1 LEVGKTLRTLGTNGH
16 GYEKAG
22 GNTTDYLAVASVEE
36 SQKHNH
42 AQHALTGE
50 ETLAS
55 PVAAA
60 SAPGL
65 DRTETVLRAWIAA
78 DAATVRLIHEAR
90 SIARTSSTV
99 LVRGEAGSGKD
110 LLAWI
115 LHALSPRADRPFV
128 RIDCASLPPDLTES
142 ELFGHEQGLLAPA
155 SGYFGRLEMAAGGTL
170 VLDEVTALSI
180 PAQAKLL
187 RVIEER
193 RFERLGGARSIGVDT
208 RIVALTTNNL
218 EQAVQRR
225 AFREDLYYR
234 LNVIPMMI
242 PALRERVADIRPLA
256 TNFLDRYTDSNRRP
270 RMSFGPAVM
279 TALESY
285 PWPGNVRELRSVIE
299 KVVLNA
305 STNEISLTD
314 LPPLIRDCAVGS
326 IQNKLSLDDMERS
339 YIAEVLEHTRGKKT
353 LAAKILGI
361 SRKTLLEKRKRYGL
375 D

>member
-1 LEVGKTLRTLGTNGH
+1 MEVGKTLRSIGPNGH
-16 GYEKAG
+16 GYEEAVG
-22 GNTTDYLAVASVEE
+22 GGTADYVAVASGQEG
-36 SQKHNH
+36 QKRHD
-42 AQHALTGE
+42 AQHALADE
-50 ETLAS
+50 ETLVAT
-55 PVAAA
+55 AAA
-60 SAPGL
+60 QELG
-65 DRTETVLRAWIAA
+65 RTEAVLRAWIAA
-78 DAATVRLIHEAR
+78 DPATVRLIAEAQ

-99 LVRGEAGSGKD
+99 LIRGESGTGKE

-115 LHALSPRADRPFV
+115 LHALSPRAERPFV

-142 ELFGHEQGLLAPA
+142 ELFGYEQGVLASD

-193 RFERLGGARSIGVDT
+193 RFERMGGARSIGVDT
-208 RIVALTTNNL
+208 RIVAMTTSNL

-234 LNVIPMMI
+234 LNVIPMII
-242 PALRERVADIRPLA
+242 PPLRERVADVRPLA
-256 TNFLDRYTDSNRRP
+256 INFVDRYTATNRRS
-270 RMSFGPAVM
+270 RMVFGPAVM
-279 TALESY
+279 AALESY
-285 PWPGNVRELRSVIE
+285 EWPGNVRELRGVVE
-299 KVVLNA
+299 KAVMNA
-305 STNEISLTD
+305 TSNQISLTD
-314 LPPLIRDCAVGS
+314 LPSPVRDCAAGS

>member
-1 LEVGKTLRTLGTNGH
+1 MEVGKTLRTLGTNGH
-16 GYEKAG
+16 GYEKTVGSTA
-22 GNTTDYLAVASVEE
+22 DYLTVASGQE
-36 SQKHNH
+36 SQKHHH
-42 AQHALTGE
+42 AQHALEDE
-50 ETLAS
+50 ETLTS
-55 PVAAA
+55 PTVAAP
-60 SAPGL
+60 APAL
-65 DRTETVLRAWIAA
+65 DRTESVLRAWIAA
-78 DAATVRLIHEAR
+78 DSATLRLIYEAR
-90 SIARTSSTV
+90 SIARTASTV
-99 LVRGEAGSGKD
+99 LVRGEAGNGKD

-208 RIVALTTNNL
+208 RIVALTTSNL

-234 LNVIPMMI
+234 LNVIPMII
-242 PALRERVADIRPLA
+242 PPLRDRVADIRPLA
-256 TNFLDRYTDSNRRP
+256 VQFLDRYTEMNRRS

-279 TALESY
+279 AALESY
-285 PWPGNVRELRSVIE
+285 AWPGNVRELRSVIE
-299 KVVLNA
+299 KAVLNA
-305 STNEISLTD
+305 NTHEISLTD
-314 LPPLIRDCAVGS
+314 LPQPVRDCAAGS
-326 IQNKLSLDDMERS
+326 IQNKLSLEDMERS

>member
-1 LEVGKTLRTLGTNGH
+1 MEVGKTLRSIGPNGH
-16 GYEKAG
+16 GYEDTVG
-22 GNTTDYLAVASVEE
+22 GGTAEYFPVASGQEG
-36 SQKHNH
+36 QKRHN
-42 AQHALTGE
+42 AQHALADE
-50 ETLAS
+50 ETLVAT
-55 PVAAA
+55 AAA
-60 SAPGL
+60 PEL
-65 DRTETVLRAWIAA
+65 DRSEAVLRAWIAA
-78 DAATVRLIHEAR
+78 DPATVRLISEAKA
-90 SIARTSSTV
+90 IARTSSTV
-99 LVRGEAGSGKD
+99 LVRGEAGTGKD

-115 LHALSPRADRPFV
+115 LHALSLRADRPFV

-142 ELFGHEQGLLAPA
+142 ELFGHEQGLLSPA

-193 RFERLGGARSIGVDT
+193 RFERLGGARSIGVDA
-208 RIVALTTNNL
+208 RIIALSTSNL

-234 LNVIPMMI
+234 LNVIPMVI
-242 PALRERVADIRPLA
+242 PPLKERVADVRPLA
-256 TNFLDRYTDSNRRP
+256 TNFLDRYTAMNRRS

-279 TALESY
+279 AALESY
-285 PWPGNVRELRSVIE
+285 EWPGNVRELRGVVE
-299 KVVLNA
+299 KAVMSTA
-305 STNEISLTD
+305 SNEISLTD
-314 LPPLIRDCAVGS
+314 LPAPVRDCAVGS

>member
-1 LEVGKTLRTLGTNGH
+1 MEVGKTLRANGTYGH
-16 GYEKAG
+16 GIEKTVG
-22 GNTTDYLAVASVEE
+22 GTADFFYVASVEK
-36 SQKHNH
+36 SQKHLH
-42 AQHALTGE
+42 AQHALADE
-50 ETLAS
+50 EAVS
-55 PVAAA
+55 SSVAAA
-60 SAPGL
+60 PAPVI
-65 DRTETVLRAWIAA
+65 DRTESILRAWIAA
-78 DAATVRLIHEAR
+78 DPATVRLIQESR
-90 SIARTSSTV
+90 SIARTASTV
-99 LVRGEAGSGKD
+99 LVRGEAGNGKD

-115 LHALSPRADRPFV
+115 LHALSPRVDRPLV

-193 RFERLGGARSIGVDT
+193 RFERLGGARSIGVDA
-208 RIVALTTNNL
+208 RIVALSTSNL

-234 LNVIPMMI
+234 LNVIPMVI

-256 TNFLDRYTDSNRRP
+256 TQFLDRYTEMNRRP
-270 RMSFGPAVM
+270 RMTFGPAVM
-279 TALESY
+279 AALDSY
-285 PWPGNVRELRSVIE
+285 AWPGNVRELRSVIE
-299 KVVLNA
+299 KAVLNA
-305 STNEISLTD
+305 STNEISLTG
-314 LPPLIRDCAVGS
+314 LPQQVRDCAAGS
-326 IQNKLSLDDMERS
+326 IQNKLSLEDMERS

-353 LAAKILGI
+353 LASKILGI

>member
-1 LEVGKTLRTLGTNGH
+1 LEVGKTLRTLGINAH
-16 GYEKAG
+16 GYEKTVG
-22 GNTTDYLAVASVEE
+22 GTADYVSVASGEE
-36 SQKHNH
+36 SQKHHH
-42 AQHALTGE
+42 AQHALADE
-50 ETLAS
+50 EALTS
-55 PVAAA
+55 SAAA
-60 SAPGL
+60 APAI
-65 DRTETVLRAWIAA
+65 DRTQSVLRAWIAA
-78 DAATVRLIHEAR
+78 DPATVRLIQEAR
-90 SIARTSSTV
+90 SIARTASTV
-99 LVRGEAGSGKD
+99 LVRGEAGNGKD

-208 RIVALTTNNL
+208 RIVALTTSNL

-234 LNVIPMMI
+234 LNVIPMII
-242 PALRERVADIRPLA
+242 PPLHERVADIRPLA
-256 TNFLDRYTDSNRRP
+256 TQFLDRYTEMNRRP
-270 RMSFGPAVM
+270 RMGFGPAVM
-279 TALESY
+279 AALESY
-285 PWPGNVRELRSVIE
+285 AWPGNVRELRSVIE
-299 KVVLNA
+299 KAVLNA

-314 LPPLIRDCAVGS
+314 LPQLVRDCAVGS
-326 IQNKLSLDDMERS
+326 IQNKLSLEDMERS

-353 LAAKILGI
+353 LASKILGI